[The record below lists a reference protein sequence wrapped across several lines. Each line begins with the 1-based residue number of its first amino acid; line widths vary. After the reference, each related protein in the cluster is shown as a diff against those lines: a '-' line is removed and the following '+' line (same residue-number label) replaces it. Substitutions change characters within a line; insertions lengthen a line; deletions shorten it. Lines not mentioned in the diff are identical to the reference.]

1 MSRDNPTALRIGSTG
16 TLNGWHV
23 RVAGRLVMSME
34 DGGETYYWNEFHL
47 VDDAGTSASLVFEE
61 TEDGAEWKLFRDF
74 TPAHPM
80 SAGEAAS
87 KRVGDTV
94 NLDGTPVR
102 ITMVDQ
108 SRVHHIE
115 GTAPEGVEVGDVAT
129 YFNADAGDRMLVA
142 SWTGDEIEFYE
153 GFDASA
159 ESVADAFRIPR
170 DAAPGDAAP
179 GGASQLAAATRIPD
193 SGASSSSSV
202 FTKIAIAM
210 FSAATLFGAYSCFSG
225 KGNSSFRDRPRAKIA
240 APALQLSTGA
250 RGTLANQHYSVDAH
264 ALVEIARVAGRHDR
278 REYRL
283 HDDASQAALL
293 VHGLSGG
300 SKEWHLFRP
309 AAVPAGLTPHDAA
322 TKRKGNP
329 VNVDGRTMRIIDL
342 FQSKAIS
349 TTGAGNADV
358 LPGPLQY
365 GFIANDSGEWLIA
378 RWTENR
384 IQFLRGT
391 AVADA
396 EVVSALASKAAK

>member
-1 MSRDNPTALRIGSTG
+1 MSRDNPTALRIGTTG
-16 TLNGWHV
+16 TLNGWRV

-34 DGGETYYWNEFHL
+34 DRGETYYWNEFHL

-102 ITMVDQ
+102 ITLVDQ

-159 ESVADAFRIPR
+159 ESVAEAFGIPR
-170 DAAPGDAAP
+170 DAAAGT
-179 GGASQLAAATRIPD
+179 GSQLAAGTRNAG
-193 SGASSSSSV
+193 SGGSGSASA
-202 FTKIAIAM
+202 FTKIVIAM

-264 ALVEIARVAGRHDR
+264 ALVEVARVAGRHDR

-342 FQSKAIS
+342 FQSTAIS
-349 TTGAGNADV
+349 TTGASNADV
-358 LPGPLQY
+358 LPAPLQY
-365 GFIANDSGEWLIA
+365 GFIANDAGEWLIA

-396 EVVSALASKAAK
+396 EVVSALAPKVAK